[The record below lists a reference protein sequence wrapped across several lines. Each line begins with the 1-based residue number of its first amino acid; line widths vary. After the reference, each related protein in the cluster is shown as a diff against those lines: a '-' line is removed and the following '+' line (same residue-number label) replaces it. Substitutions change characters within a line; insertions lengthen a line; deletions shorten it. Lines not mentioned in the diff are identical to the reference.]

1 MRANPTVRF
10 PDGFTPSEEKV
21 SADYFLLV
29 NPPPL
34 PYAFGLMSW
43 FYADKREQPIPATE
57 EDIRQLISRGEI
69 LPETLVWSGG
79 MSGWEAASRAK
90 PEWFQSPGPPSGE
103 FQPLSHPSAPVYQ
116 MPPGYAAAYGMIP
129 ITDGLA
135 TASFVCGI
143 VGVFLSLCY
152 GMGVFCSIAAVVM
165 GHISLSNIKKSGDML
180 QGRGLAVTGLIL
192 GYLIIAIIAAV
203 VVFIGIFMATTV
215 SGAVGTSGLP

>member
-1 MRANPTVRF
+1 
-10 PDGFTPSEEKV
+10 
-21 SADYFLLV
+21 
-29 NPPPL
+29 
-34 PYAFGLMSW
+34 
-43 FYADKREQPIPATE
+43 
-57 EDIRQLISRGEI
+57 
-69 LPETLVWSGG
+69 
-79 MSGWEAASRAK
+79 
-90 PEWFQSPGPPSGE
+90 
-103 FQPLSHPSAPVYQ
+103 

-215 SGAVGTSGLP
+215 SGAAGTSGLP